1 MTLRGAISV
10 SFFLLSR
17 HRPSSNIK
25 KQLAL
30 SISTSNSSSS
40 STTAG
45 KFALFH
51 PFRIASPRQ
60 PFQIAFMSST
70 PENTTA
76 AEAEKEDASSKRSR
90 SSSPVQGEK
99 KKNCR
104 RQNNFDDNN
113 VDQRKRVPHE
123 GSYANPAMQEQ
134 FGIVVGKAPDI
145 TDEKMVKRKVALFLG
160 FLGTN
165 YGGFQIN
172 MNQRTLQAEIE
183 LALFKAGMVTELN
196 FGHPQKITWSSSAR
210 TDKGVH
216 GCAQVC
222 SLKVEMREEELN
234 DMEKNRKRLEEH
246 LPEDI
251 RILDI
256 ERVTRNFCAKTQR
269 DRVRYQYML
278 PSFLLHPDCRS
289 LFKEQGIPLEGR
301 QEVAKEPLT
310 QEEVEKL
317 KVALKDFR
325 STPAQRDLLQSALKA
340 YEGTHKFHNYS
351 KGVKANEGK
360 ASRYILSFTVQ
371 DPIVVN
377 GVEWIPTQVLGQS
390 FLLHQIRKMISM
402 AVDVAR
408 GVAPLDI
415 LVKALSKTENIR
427 IAVAPAQGL
436 FLEMSY
442 FVNYNRHK
450 QQNQELA
457 DLDWT
462 VEGPARDRWE
472 AFRKNIRQHIVD
484 EEDQQGNFIQYMY
497 VQECI
502 FEYRRFYRLDPPV
515 GEEKEEDSAAE
526 SEDDSKGED

>member
-1 MTLRGAISV
+1 MTLRGAISI
-10 SFFLLSR
+10 SRFLLSP
-17 HRPSSNIK
+17 HRPFLKIN
-25 KQLAL
+25 KQLA
-30 SISTSNSSSS
+30 ISTS
-40 STTAG
+40 AG
-45 KFALFH
+45 KFALYH
-51 PFRIASPRQ
+51 PIRIACPRQ
-60 PFQIAFMSST
+60 SFQIAFMSGT

-76 AEAEKEDASSKRSR
+76 AEAKKEDASSKRSR
-90 SSSPVQGEK
+90 SSSPVRAEK

-104 RQNNFDDNN
+104 KNYDQNDFDEN
-113 VDQRKRVPHE
+113 VDQRKREPHE
-123 GSYANPAMQEQ
+123 GSYASLAMQEQ
-134 FGIVVGKAPDI
+134 FGIVVEKPPEDVNQ
-145 TDEKMVKRKVALFLG
+145 KMVKRKVALFLG

-172 MNQRTLQAEIE
+172 INQRTLQAEIE
-183 LALFKAGMVTELN
+183 LALYKAGMVNTLN

-216 GCAQVC
+216 ASAQVC
-222 SLKVEMREEELN
+222 SVKVEMREEEQN
-234 DMEKNRKRLEEH
+234 DMEKNRKRIEEH
-246 LPEDI
+246 LPQDI
-251 RILDI
+251 RLLDL

-289 LFKEQGIPLEGR
+289 IFKEQGIPMEGR

-310 QEEVEKL
+310 KEEIEKL
-317 KVALKDFR
+317 KTALKDFR

-360 ASRYILSFTVQ
+360 ASRYILSFTAQ

-472 AFRKNIRQHIVD
+472 AFRKIIRQHIVD

-502 FEYRRFYRLDPPV
+502 FEYRRFYRLDQSEG
-515 GEEKEEDSAAE
+515 GEKGEDFGAE
-526 SEDDSKGED
+526 SEDSKGED

>member
-1 MTLRGAISV
+1 MTLRGATTI
-10 SFFLLSR
+10 FRFLASS
-17 HRPSSNIK
+17 HRPSLKIN
-25 KQLAL
+25 KQLAV
-30 SISTSNSSSS
+30 SI

-45 KFALFH
+45 KFSLFH
-51 PFRIASPRQ
+51 PIRIASPRQ
-60 PFQIAFMSST
+60 SFQTAFMSCT

-76 AEAEKEDASSKRSR
+76 AAAEAKKEDTSSSKRSR
-90 SSSPVQGEK
+90 SFQTGQAEK

-104 RQNNFDDNN
+104 RNPFDYDGN
-113 VDQRKRVPHE
+113 VDQRQREPHE
-123 GSYANPAMQEQ
+123 GSFANPAMQEQ
-134 FGIVVGKAPDI
+134 FGVVVEKPAEEVDQ
-145 TDEKMVKRKVALFLG
+145 KMVKKKVAIFVG
-160 FLGTN
+160 FLGTK

-172 MNQRTLQAEIE
+172 IKQRTLQAEIE
-183 LALFKAGMVTELN
+183 LALYKAGMMTALN
-196 FGHPQKITWSSSAR
+196 FGHPQKVTWSSSAR

-216 GCAQVC
+216 ACAQVC
-222 SLKVEMREEELN
+222 SVKVEMREDEQN
-234 DMEKNRKRLEEH
+234 DMEKNRKRIQEH

-251 RILDI
+251 QLLDL

-289 LFKEQGIPLEGR
+289 IFTEQGIPLEGR
-301 QEVAKEPLT
+301 KELKKEPLSK
-310 QEEVEKL
+310 EEIDKL
-317 KVALKDFR
+317 KVVLKDFR
-325 STPAQRDLLQSALKA
+325 STPAQRDRLQSALTA

-351 KGVKANEGK
+351 KGVQGNEGK
-360 ASRYILSFTVQ
+360 ASRYILSFTAQ
-371 DPIVVN
+371 DPIIVD
-377 GVEWIPTQVLGQS
+377 GMEWIPTQVLGQS

-415 LVKALSKTENIR
+415 LVTALDKTERIR
-427 IAVAPAQGL
+427 VAVAPAQGL

-472 AFRKNIRQHIVD
+472 AFRKIIRQHIVD

-502 FEYRRFYRLDPPV
+502 FEYRRFYRLDQHA
-515 GEEKEEDSAAE
+515 GEQKEEDFPAE
-526 SEDDSKGED
+526 SEDESKGEE

>member
-1 MTLRGAISV
+1 MTLRGALNISRFLPSLHCT
-10 SFFLLSR
+10 SFKI
-17 HRPSSNIK
+17 H
-25 KQLAL
+25 KQLA
-30 SISTSNSSSS
+30 ISTSTS
-40 STTAG
+40 AG
-45 KFALFH
+45 KFSLFH
-51 PFRIASPRQ
+51 PIRIACPRHS
-60 PFQIAFMSST
+60 FQIAFMSGT
-70 PENTTA
+70 PENSTA
-76 AEAEKEDASSKRSR
+76 AEAKKEDTSSKRSR
-90 SSSPVQGEK
+90 SFSTGQAEK

-104 RQNNFDDNN
+104 RNPFDYDGN
-113 VDQRKRVPHE
+113 VDQRKQEPHE
-123 GSYANPAMQEQ
+123 GSFANPAMQEQ
-134 FGIVVGKAPDI
+134 FGVVVEQPMVD
-145 TDEKMVKRKVALFLG
+145 TEQKMVKKKVALFLG

-172 MNQRTLQAEIE
+172 INQRTLQAEIE
-183 LALFKAGMVTELN
+183 LALFKAGMMTALN
-196 FGHPQKITWSSSAR
+196 FGHPQKVTWSSSAR

-216 GCAQVC
+216 AVAQVC
-222 SLKVEMREEELN
+222 SVKVEMREQEQN
-234 DMEKNRKRLEEH
+234 DMEANRKRIQEH

-251 RILDI
+251 RLLDL

-289 LFKEQGIPLEGR
+289 MFTEQDIPLGGR
-301 QEVAKEPLT
+301 KEVDAKNPLT
-310 QEEVEKL
+310 IEEVEKL
-317 KVALKDFR
+317 KVVLKDFR

-360 ASRYILSFTVQ
+360 ASRYILSFTAQ
-371 DPIVVN
+371 DPIIVN

-415 LVKALSKTENIR
+415 LVTALDKREKVRT
-427 IAVAPAQGL
+427 AVAPAQGL

-450 QQNQELA
+450 QQNQDLA

-472 AFRKNIRQHIVD
+472 AFRKTIRQHIVD

-497 VQECI
+497 AQECI
-502 FEYRRFYRLDPPV
+502 FEYRRFYRMDQPT
-515 GEEKEEDSAAE
+515 GGEKEEDPAE
-526 SEDDSKGED
+526 SEEDSKGED